1 MSQDNNKNELTIL
14 SNWWFNIDKQLLIC
28 FLILTFFGLTM
39 SFTIKPG
46 GSYVDQV
53 SILNAFTTQS
63 VYLLFGVLIFLIC
76 SFFELK
82 TIKKYIPFIFIFFL
96 VVLTLT
102 IIPGFGIENKG
113 STRWLDLIIITLMP
127 IELMKPI
134 FCIGLALILEN
145 KVEDTSGRK
154 YLYSFILFF
163 FIAIVLVKQPD
174 IGQLAIISSIFV
186 SSFFLSGFS
195 FVALVAIIFFG
206 LISFIG
212 IYFLNFNVQ
221 NRINAFF
228 SPEQYDVSQANR
240 SINAFKEGGYFGVGP
255 GEGQLKNTLQE
266 SHTDYIF
273 AVIGEEY
280 GAIGCLVI
288 LSLFFY
294 IAYRVFQR
302 AYDEKNHFIQLSLF
316 SLTVYLSFQT
326 LVHCA
331 VNLNLIPSTGMTL
344 PFISYGG
351 SSILGIAFTLGLIL
365 LLTKKRHI

>member
-1 MSQDNNKNELTIL
+1 MSENKNNNELTIL
-14 SNWWFNIDKQLLIC
+14 SNWWFNIDKQLLVC
-28 FLILTFFGLTM
+28 FFILTFFGLTM

-53 SILNAFTTQS
+53 SFMNAFTIQS
-63 VYLLFGVLIFLIC
+63 AYLLFGVIVFLVL

-82 TIKKYIPFIFIFFL
+82 TLKRWSPLIFLFFL
-96 VVLTLT
+96 AILILT
-102 IIPGFGIENKG
+102 IIPGFGLERKG
-113 STRWLDLIIITLMP
+113 SSRWLDLIIITLMP
-127 IELMKPI
+127 VELIKPI

-145 KVEDTSGRK
+145 KIENTSGIK
-154 YLYSFILFF
+154 YFYSSVLYL
-163 FIAIVLVKQPD
+163 FIAIILVLQPD

-195 FVALVAIIFFG
+195 FVALVGIIFFG
-206 LISFIG
+206 LVSFIG

-228 SPEQYDVSQANR
+228 SPEQYDISQVNR
-240 SINAFKEGGYFGVGP
+240 SINAFEKGGFFGVGP
-255 GEGQLKNTLQE
+255 GEGQLKNMLQE

-280 GAIGCLVI
+280 GAIGCLII
-288 LSLFFY
+288 LFLFFF
-294 IAYRVFQR
+294 IAYRIFQR
-302 AYDEKNHFIQLSLF
+302 AYNERDHFIQLSLF
-316 SLTVYLSFQT
+316 SLAVYLSFQT

-351 SSILGIAFTLGLIL
+351 SSMLGIALTLGLIL